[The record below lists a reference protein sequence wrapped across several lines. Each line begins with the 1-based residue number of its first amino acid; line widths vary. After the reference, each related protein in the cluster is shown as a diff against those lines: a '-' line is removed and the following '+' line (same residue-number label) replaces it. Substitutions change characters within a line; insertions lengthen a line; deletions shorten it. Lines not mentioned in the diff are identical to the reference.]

1 MLHVQEACTIPCVR
15 VVCLQ
20 LIIIALKG
28 LVILQLHTEEDCL
41 LENVPCMWPV
51 ISRGPC
57 LRAGSRREN
66 QTIASGQQEK
76 AQGEL
81 AHVLIGAHSVL
92 LVFSQA
98 GEVKRAAASASA
110 AFHKAVLN
118 EFSDILDA
126 IMQCPAANEKGADL
140 DRAQQAFGRL
150 QVILTDCSLHTA
162 LMLSMLPSSLHRTHH
177 HGTGLAPHTFS

>member
-1 MLHVQEACTIPCVR
+1 MDRKPCTIPCVR

-20 LIIIALKG
+20 LIIVPLKG
-28 LVILQLHTEEDCL
+28 LVILQLHAEKDCL

-57 LRAGSRREN
+57 LRAGSRREI
-66 QTIASGQQEK
+66 QDVASGQQEK

-98 GEVKRAAASASA
+98 GEAKRAAASASA
-110 AFHKAVLN
+110 A
-118 EFSDILDA
+118 
-126 IMQCPAANEKGADL
+126 
-140 DRAQQAFGRL
+140 
-150 QVILTDCSLHTA
+150 
-162 LMLSMLPSSLHRTHH
+162 
-177 HGTGLAPHTFS
+177 